1 MSGMQHQTP
10 ILVEVRRGA
19 IVESR
24 HRGGIA
30 VVDPDGEFIARL
42 GDVDLITS
50 TRSTIKPIQAIPFVT
65 SGAADHFSVDER
77 ELAVVCA
84 SHEGEPIH
92 TESVA
97 GMLARAG
104 LDESALRC
112 GAQVPYNQE
121 TAKGLEAQGQP
132 FTQLHNNCSGKHT
145 GMLLTAAFLG
155 LSLDDYTSVEH
166 PVQRE
171 IISTFVRMAGVDESL
186 PTAID
191 GCAAP
196 TFGVPLRSLALAF
209 ARLVNPTD
217 TDAATIATHRIVAAM
232 IKHPEMVGGTK
243 GRFDTEL
250 LRASHGKLICK
261 IGAEASYSIGV
272 LPCERFPRGAGIA
285 IKMEDGS
292 YRGLGATVVEVL
304 AQLGVLSD
312 EEAGQLSSFHRP
324 SVENR
329 RGDNVGEVRA
339 VFGLESRRDTV
350 V

>member
-1 MSGMQHQTP
+1 MQDERP

-19 IVESR
+19 IVESW
-24 HRGGIA
+24 HRGAIVIA
-30 VVDPDGEFIARL
+30 EPDGHVITRL
-42 GDVDLITS
+42 GDDGLITS
-50 TRSTIKPIQAIPFVT
+50 TRSTIKPLQAIPFIT

-92 TESVA
+92 TETVA

-112 GAQVPYNQE
+112 GAHAPYNAEIARKLE
-121 TAKGLEAQGQP
+121 TSGQP

-145 GMLLTAAFLG
+145 GMLMTAVFRG
-155 LSLDDYTSVEH
+155 LPLDDYVLAEH

-171 IISTFVRMAGVDESL
+171 IVSAFARMADIDPNL

-196 TFGVPLRSLALAF
+196 TFGVPLRSLAVAF
-209 ARLVNPTD
+209 ARLVNPP
-217 TDAATIATHRIVAAM
+217 DADSPATGAAHRIVAAM
-232 IKHPEMVGGTK
+232 INHPEMVGGTK

-250 LRASHGKLICK
+250 LRAGHGKLICK
-261 IGAEASYSIGV
+261 VGAEAAYSVGV

-292 YRGLGATVVEVL
+292 YRGLGPTVVETL
-304 AQLGVLSD
+304 AQLGVLNE
-312 EEAGQLSSFHRP
+312 EEAGQLATHHRP
-324 SVENR
+324 LVENR
-329 RGDNVGEVRA
+329 RGENVGEVRA
-339 VFGLESRRDTV
+339 VFKL
-350 V
+350 